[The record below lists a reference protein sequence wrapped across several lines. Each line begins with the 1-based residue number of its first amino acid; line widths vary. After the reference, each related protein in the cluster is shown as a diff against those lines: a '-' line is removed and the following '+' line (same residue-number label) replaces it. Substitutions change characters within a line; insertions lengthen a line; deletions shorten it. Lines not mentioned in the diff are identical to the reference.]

1 MADGNTSSP
10 VEQVNSKSSYNRNP
24 EGKGGFRDHPE
35 LINRNGP
42 PRKQLLL
49 TQKLLTMLE
58 EKPELLTALA
68 GTLLELALKKK
79 DLAAIKEITD
89 RIEGKAIQ
97 RSEITGEDGEPLQ
110 GLVIIKNGDTT
121 K

>member
-35 LINRNGP
+35 FINRNGP

-49 TQKLLTMLE
+49 TQKLLTMLD